1 MIVNLNLKGNVFKR
15 EIPFGAIS
23 NTADSAWY
31 ARIPSLLPKTKC
43 NEL

>member
-1 MIVNLNLKGNVFKR
+1 MIINFNLKGNVLKR

-23 NTADSAWY
+23 KTADSTWY

-43 NEL
+43 DEL